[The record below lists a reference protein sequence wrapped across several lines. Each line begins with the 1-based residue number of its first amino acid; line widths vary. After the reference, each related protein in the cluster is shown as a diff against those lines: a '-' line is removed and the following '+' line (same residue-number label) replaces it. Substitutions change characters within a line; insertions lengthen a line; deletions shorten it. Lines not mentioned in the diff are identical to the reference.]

1 MLKVE
6 SKRMKLKTKD
16 RGPKP
21 IIGQTEQKWAGNLS
35 FFFIHRVDALP
46 LLQMP
51 FVRSL
56 NCSGVNQHNY
66 SSEKLMRFFVF
77 CAHIVNGHKFS
88 IQRILVTTKII
99 QL

>member
-35 FFFIHRVDALP
+35 FFFIHRFDPGPTLP
-46 LLQMP
+46 GSP
-51 FVRSL
+51 
-56 NCSGVNQHNY
+56 GT
-66 SSEKLMRFFVF
+66 
-77 CAHIVNGHKFS
+77 S
-88 IQRILVTTKII
+88 IPDVTSTERVWLITCI
-99 QL
+99 